1 MKVPR
6 NPIRMNHKAPARR
19 TSPGI
24 WEKGE
29 FMESYNSFHVTQKQV
44 ADAAKLLNLDSA
56 TIELLSFPQR
66 EFKCTIP
73 VKMDDGSVQIFH
85 AYRIQHNYA
94 RGPAK
99 GGIRFHPDE
108 TVDIIRALASWMTWK
123 TAVVDLPLGGGKGG
137 VVCDPKKMSERE
149 LENLARAYIRAV
161 AEMIGIDKDIPAP
174 DVYTNPQT
182 MAWMMDEYETIV
194 HRHQPGVFTDKPMQ
208 IGGTE
213 GRRDA
218 TARGGVTTVREAC
231 RVLGVDPHGSYA
243 IQGFGNAGQRAALLH
258 EEILGGGKLV
268 AVSDSRGAIYNPNGF
283 NPKEL
288 VTHKLTTGSVKGFPS
303 AQNLP
308 HEELLELDVEV
319 LYPSA
324 LENAISEMNAEKIK
338 AKIVCELANG
348 PTTPEAD
355 LILFKKGIHVIPD
368 ILASAGGVTVS
379 YFEMVQDSYSYFWD
393 EQLVHQRLDQKLT
406 KAYHSVRQAM
416 KEKQVHPRLAAMV
429 VGVARVA
436 EACKL
441 RGWV

>member
-1 MKVPR
+1 MR
-6 NPIRMNHKAPARR
+6 
-19 TSPGI
+19 
-24 WEKGE
+24 
-29 FMESYNSFHVTQKQV
+29 SYNSFEVEQQQV
-44 ADAAKLLNLDSA
+44 LEAARILKLDTA
-56 TIELLSFPQR
+56 TTELLLWPQR
-66 EFKCTIP
+66 EYKFTMP
-73 VKMDDGSVQIFH
+73 VKMDDGHSRVFH
-85 AYRIQHNYA
+85 GYRIQYNAA

-108 TVDIIRALASWMTWK
+108 TADTIRALAGWMTWK

-137 VVCDPKKMSERE
+137 VVCDPRTFSDRE
-149 LENLARAYIRAV
+149 LETIARAYVRAV
-161 AEMIGIDKDIPAP
+161 VDLIGSDRDVQAP

-182 MAWMMDEYETIV
+182 MAWMMDEYETMV
-194 HRHQPGVFTDKPMQ
+194 RRHDPGVMTDKPTQ

-218 TARGGVTTVREAC
+218 TARGGVITVREAC
-231 RVLGVDPHGSYA
+231 KVLGINPHGTYA

-258 EEILGGGKLV
+258 QELLGGGALI
-268 AVSDSRGAIYNPNGF
+268 AVCDSRGGVYNGNGL
-283 NPKEL
+283 NPVEL
-288 VTHKLTTGSVKGFPS
+288 VTHKLKTGSVSGFPG
-303 AQNLP
+303 AEP
-308 HEELLELDVEV
+308 MDRDAVLELGVDI

-324 LENAISEMNAEKIK
+324 LENSINEANVERIK

-355 LILFKKGIHVIPD
+355 LVLHAKGIHVIPD

-379 YFEMVQDSYSYFWD
+379 YFEMVQDNYMYFWD
-393 EQLVHQRLDQKLT
+393 EPLVHKRLDAKLT
-406 KAYHSVRQAM
+406 AAYHTVRKAIE
-416 KEKQVHPRLAAMV
+416 EKRVHPRLGAMV

>member
-1 MKVPR
+1 MR
-6 NPIRMNHKAPARR
+6 
-19 TSPGI
+19 
-24 WEKGE
+24 
-29 FMESYNSFHVTQKQV
+29 SYNSFEVEQQQV
-44 ADAAKLLNLDSA
+44 LEAARILKLD
-56 TIELLSFPQR
+56 TPTTELLLWPQR
-66 EFKCTIP
+66 EYKFTMP
-73 VKMDDGSVQIFH
+73 VKMDDGCSKVFH
-85 AYRIQHNYA
+85 GYRIQHNTA

-108 TVDIIRALASWMTWK
+108 TADTIRALAGWMTWK

-137 VVCDPKKMSERE
+137 VVCDPRTFSERE
-149 LENLARAYIRAV
+149 LETIARAYVRAV
-161 AEMIGIDKDIPAP
+161 VDLIGSERDVPAP

-182 MAWMMDEYETIV
+182 MAWMMDEYETMV
-194 HRHQPGVFTDKPMQ
+194 RHHDPGVMTDKPTQ

-218 TARGGVTTVREAC
+218 TARGGVITVREAC
-231 RVLGVDPHGSYA
+231 KVLGINPHGTYA

-258 EEILGGGKLV
+258 QELLGGGVLI
-268 AVSDSRGAIYNPNGF
+268 AVCDSRGGVYRGSGLNPV
-283 NPKEL
+283 EL
-288 VTHKLTTGSVKGFPS
+288 VSHKLKTGSVSGFPG
-303 AQNLP
+303 AEP
-308 HEELLELDVEV
+308 MDRDAVLELGVDI

-324 LENAISEMNAEKIK
+324 LENSINEANVDRIK

-355 LILFKKGIHVIPD
+355 LVLHAKGIHVIPD

-379 YFEMVQDSYSYFWD
+379 YFEMVQDKYMYFWD
-393 EQLVHQRLDQKLT
+393 EPLVHKRLDAKLT
-406 KAYHSVRQAM
+406 AAYHTVRKAIE
-416 KEKQVHPRLAAMV
+416 EKRVHPRLGAMV

>member
-1 MKVPR
+1 MD
-6 NPIRMNHKAPARR
+6 
-19 TSPGI
+19 
-24 WEKGE
+24 
-29 FMESYNSFHVTQKQV
+29 SYNSFHVTQKQV
-44 ADAAKLLNLDSA
+44 AEAAKLLNLDRA
-56 TIELLSFPQR
+56 TVELLSYPQR
-66 EFKCTIP
+66 EFSCTLP
-73 VKMDDGSVQIFH
+73 VKMDDGSVRIFH
-85 AYRIQHNYA
+85 AYRIQYNSA

-108 TVDIIRALASWMTWK
+108 TVDVIRALASWMTWK

-137 VVCDPKKMSERE
+137 VICDPKKLSNRE

-161 AEMIGIDKDIPAP
+161 AEYVGPEKDIPAP

-194 HRHQPGVFTDKPMQ
+194 HRHQPGAFTDKPTQ

-231 RVLGVDPHGSYA
+231 KMLHVNPHGRYA

-258 EEILGGGKLV
+258 QEVLGGGTLV

-283 NPKEL
+283 NPKDL
-288 VTHKLTTGSVKGFPS
+288 VTHKLTSRTVRSFPG
-303 AQNLP
+303 AQQISQ
-308 HEELLELDVEV
+308 EELLELDVDV
-319 LYPSA
+319 LYPAA
-324 LENAISEMNAEKIK
+324 LENAISGLNADKIK

-355 LILFKKGIHVIPD
+355 LILFKKGVHVIPD

-393 EQLVHQRLDQKLT
+393 EDLVHQRLDQKLT
-406 KAYHSVRQAM
+406 KAYHSVQQAM
-416 KEKQVHPRLAAMV
+416 VEKNVHPRLAAMV